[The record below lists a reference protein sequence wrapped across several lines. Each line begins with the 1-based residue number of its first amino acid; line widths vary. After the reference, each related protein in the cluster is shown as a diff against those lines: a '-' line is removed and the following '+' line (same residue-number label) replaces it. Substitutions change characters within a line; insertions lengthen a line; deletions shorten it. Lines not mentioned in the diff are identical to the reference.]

1 MAARPGADLVGAGYE
16 NAPATLLLATNC
28 AVCGRA
34 LVDAKSVEIGMG
46 PDCRRKHGYE
56 VEVGEEAR
64 KEANLLIHTVAFVLS
79 HTPKDLAGTV
89 LVVVPRLQVLGFTQ
103 LAEVLGDRASVVKV
117 EEQADGRISLATP
130 YSQEVVD
137 AQRAIPGRRW
147 DKVGKVNTFPGSS
160 RGEVWAL
167 LRRLFAGQL
176 GKGPKGLFIV
186 GGGA

>member
-1 MAARPGADLVGAGYE
+1 MSAGYE

-56 VEVGEEAR
+56 VEVSEEAR
-64 KEANLLIHTVAFVLS
+64 REANKLVQIVALAVS
-79 HTPKDLAGTV
+79 HQPGSVALAVITT
-89 LVVVPRLQVLGFTQ
+89 VPRLQELGFTQ
-103 LAEVLGDRASVVKV
+103 LAEVLGDRASVIKV

-186 GGGA
+186 QG